1 MRKIITYPS
10 VDSTNAD
17 VYKRQHLPF
26 KGADLLYGLAQAL
39 DLGLVGA
46 GECLFDEL
54 EHCFPP
60 KRRRGSARAEISQY
74 LL

>member
-46 GECLFDEL
+46 GERLFDKV
-54 EHCFPP
+54 EHGVPP
-60 KRRRGSARAEISQY
+60 KRRRAKTRGPD
-74 LL
+74 